1 MIVRRQLRA
10 VPLLLIAACA
20 PAGTRATGSGNQR
33 PAPFIV
39 VAPTEPREQT
49 ADQQVQQ
56 VLNRLA
62 FGARP
67 GDVARVRA
75 MGVDQWIALQLA
87 PDRVDD
93 HVTDAV
99 LASYEELNTPTT
111 DLVSMYAE
119 GQQAIRQMQKQ
130 AAQQGDT
137 SGKRDMR
144 AELLRQNPQL

>member
-33 PAPFIV
+33 PAPLIV
-39 VAPTEPREQT
+39 VSATEPREQT
-49 ADQQVQQ
+49 ADQQVQH

-87 PDRVDD
+87 PDRIADSAGERMV
-93 HVTDAV
+93 
-99 LASYEELNTPTT
+99 ASYESLDRPTSE
-111 DLVSMYAE
+111 VMRQYAE
-119 GQQAIRQMQKQ
+119 GQLA
-130 AAQQGDT
+130 
-137 SGKRDMR
+137 
-144 AELLRQNPQL
+144 LRRLQR